1 MLTTALRISGYWR
14 TFNSLKAR
22 SPNSR
27 MNRLTT
33 SASTGFLMK
42 RSVNF
47 MGFFSRSAA
56 RGEGRWDARRSAA
69 RSTIQATVISGGS
82 STIFGRGI
90 RIRGRLD
97 AVVDG
102 DLGIV
107 AQLQQPA
114 G

>member
-1 MLTTALRISGYWR
+1 MPSALAISRSSGVVMKPWIRSASAPKYVVLMLTTALRISGYWR

-47 MGFFSRSAA
+47 MSCFFSRSAA
-56 RGEGRWDARRSAA
+56 CGEGWWAPALSGTRRFRCHAIRAA
-69 RSTIQATVISGGS
+69 A
-82 STIFGRGI
+82 
-90 RIRGRLD
+90 
-97 AVVDG
+97 
-102 DLGIV
+102 
-107 AQLQQPA
+107 
-114 G
+114 